1 MIRNSALLGFA
12 VAAAALVAACSGGG
26 GGAVAT
32 TPNVVP
38 PASGQRAA
46 ATITLKFT
54 QGTHRLPHYVAR
66 RGSIRKPRFVDPAG
80 SGLIID
86 SVDLTAPG
94 PSPILMQSTFGL
106 YPNLDGTQTIN
117 AAPIALPPSWNDFW
131 FVGIIEQDS
140 NNNVLSVGEWLP
152 PQPIVPGTTVTPDP
166 ITLYM
171 IPAGIGVWSDPSY
184 NDATPL
190 PAASPSPTASPQSF
204 LIVCYPMRPFAFDA
218 NGSWS
223 SQWTTPLGAGGIPT
237 PQLVWQQSDNSPNG
251 FPGSSRLYQTQDGG
265 YLGAFDGNYDGI
277 WAHFQT
283 FDIDPFDGN
292 TTRVTADGWV
302 HVAYS
307 GC

>member
-1 MIRNSALLGFA
+1 
-12 VAAAALVAACSGGG
+12 
-26 GGAVAT
+26 
-32 TPNVVP
+32 
-38 PASGQRAA
+38 
-46 ATITLKFT
+46 
-54 QGTHRLPHYVAR
+54 
-66 RGSIRKPRFVDPAG
+66 
-80 SGLIID
+80 
-86 SVDLTAPG
+86 
-94 PSPILMQSTFGL
+94 
-106 YPNLDGTQTIN
+106 
-117 AAPIALPPSWNDFW
+117 
-131 FVGIIEQDS
+131 
-140 NNNVLSVGEWLP
+140 
-152 PQPIVPGTTVTPDP
+152 
-166 ITLYM
+166 
-171 IPAGIGVWSDPSY
+171 
-184 NDATPL
+184 
-190 PAASPSPTASPQSF
+190 
-204 LIVCYPMRPFAFDA
+204 MRPFAFDA